1 LYKELEQYQVYIGW
15 IVGMVTASFAP
26 VLASALKRY
35 CSTSEVS
42 VSILR
47 VCRVKN
53 NGWEVRVAFKNTGSR
68 EDTFVTAHLLLD
80 RSNRRN
86 IGSFSKLYD
95 ENLSDI
101 DPWAFN
107 NPLLIP
113 KQSIIVQNLFFLEGV
128 SNTPELLE
136 FSFHSG
142 KTISINIAEASQEFA
157 MFQSGGIEKWTRHIQ
172 ASLDSGD
179 GLLKPIWRN

>member
-1 LYKELEQYQVYIGW
+1 
-15 IVGMVTASFAP
+15 MVTASFAP